1 MRRPLFP
8 LHVAN
13 ARIQRHGAALRELV
27 RGLDGTGA
35 AGPSA
40 VAAHAGA
47 AAVRFFDRRLAAHH
61 AREEQFLFPALLEA
75 VAGSDGVC
83 LRSIGAGL
91 AAEHREIEMRWRALR
106 AGLASAEPASPPQ
119 ASAVEAFVA
128 LCERHTACEGREL
141 LPMAERLM
149 SDDAIAGLERAL
161 RHSLCRDRLAD
172 RPNDALEPPRRSAQP
187 GTRQR

>member
-8 LHVAN
+8 LHVAH

-27 RGLDGTGA
+27 RGFGDAGA
-35 AGPSA
+35 ASPSA
-40 VAAHAGA
+40 AAAHAGA
-47 AAVRFFDRRLAAHH
+47 AGVRFFDRRLAAHH
-61 AREEQFLFPALLEA
+61 AHEEQHLFPALLEA

-91 AAEHREIEMRWRALR
+91 AAEHREIETRWRALR
-106 AGLASAEPASPPQ
+106 EGLASAAPASPPQ

-128 LCERHTACEGREL
+128 LCERYTACERREL

-149 SDDAIAGLERAL
+149 SDDAIAILERAL
-161 RHSLCRDRLAD
+161 RHSQCRDRLAD
-172 RPNDALEPPRRSAQP
+172 RPHAAPGSPRRGMQP
-187 GTRQR
+187 GTRGR